1 MKGGRTVKK
10 MVICLLLAFLCL
22 LPCTTALAAET
33 GSENNTTTPAADD
46 PYYKGE
52 SDDNSD
58 ADDLQWYRDNAALLE
73 NNNIFSDALR
83 SVSWSIT
90 DLVCKVANVAETL
103 YTKTFGLID
112 ITNYPQINDLLDTLR
127 PVLLALTVLCC
138 AGLGIMLLVQHEKRP
153 PLLRNILLGIVA
165 VSASAWL
172 FSTAND
178 LVIAFRDGILGGE
191 EVNQSYELVES
202 NLIDLIRIDKRGDI
216 NALNYKAGQGVIYG
230 VGIAGQDDM
239 DSIDLCETLDWH
251 TAKNGKNLYGWSTE
265 FNNRVKYRLA
275 HTADGDVA
283 RKNYD
288 GLTSANIGNQFFYRY
303 SFDFWSCLLQLL
315 SLSLLFLALCYKN
328 VRIAYELVV
337 SRLLA
342 FLFAADIGGGEK
354 LKNTLL
360 FVRDTYLTMCVCV
373 LSVKLYE
380 IMVGL
385 VTSFGITGIGKGIV
399 CLLIAYAVI
408 DGPNLVERILGMDA
422 GLSSSVGR
430 AMAHFGAGRAAGR
443 TAARLGGK
451 AVRGVK
457 NTAMAAATGTTLRQ
471 RREKGTPGEQFGKGI
486 HQRFHREEDEEQ
498 PHRQDAR
505 QQEQQFRQ
513 QEARSAQPR
522 TAETPD
528 TADEQTVE
536 AAPAKPQPFPTDFM
550 DAGTAG
556 TSGGSNFGNSVP
568 EVKKRVSNPA
578 FSAAVKR
585 LTPGPESSAEERKDF
600 NRQVTAIVRGR
611 KHRAIQPPVGA
622 DLYQVKNY
630 EKALELEKAY
640 HAYTGPRPDRKP
652 KNGKED
658 KRYGR

>member
-1 MKGGRTVKK
+1 MKK
-10 MVICLLLAFLCL
+10 MVICLLLALLCL
-22 LPCTTALAAET
+22 LPCSTTVLAAET
-33 GSENNTTTPAADD
+33 GSENSTTTPTADD

-73 NNNIFSDALR
+73 NNNIVGDALR
-83 SVSWSIT
+83 SVSWSMT
-90 DLVCKVANVAETL
+90 GLVCKVANVSETL

-112 ITNYPQINDLLDTLR
+112 ITNYQQINDLLDTLR

-138 AGLGIMLLVQHEKRP
+138 AGLGIMLLVQQEKRP

-178 LVIAFRDGILGGE
+178 LVISFRDGILGGE
-191 EVNQSYELVES
+191 EVNQSYALVES

-239 DSIDLCETLDWH
+239 DSVDLCETLDWH

-430 AMAHFGAGRAAGR
+430 AMAIFGAGKAAGR

-451 AVRGVK
+451 AMRGVK

-471 RREKGTPGEQFGKGI
+471 RQSKGSPGEQFGKGI
-486 HQRFHREEDEEQ
+486 HRRFHREEDEEQ

-505 QQEQQFRQ
+505 QQEQQSRQ
-513 QEARSAQPR
+513 QEARSAQQR

-528 TADEQTVE
+528 AAAAAAATAE
-536 AAPAKPQPFPTDFM
+536 AAPAKTQPFPTDFM
-550 DAGTAG
+550 DAGT
-556 TSGGSNFGNSVP
+556 SGGSHFGNSAP

-578 FSAAVKR
+578 FTEAVKR
-585 LTPGPESSAEERKDF
+585 LTPGPETSEKERKDF

-640 HAYTGPRPDRKP
+640 HAYTGPTPDRK
-652 KNGKED
+652 NGQED
-658 KRYGR
+658 KRHGR

>member
-1 MKGGRTVKK
+1 MKK

-337 SRLLA
+337 SRLLT

-430 AMAHFGAGRAAGR
+430 AMALFGAGRAAGR

>member
-1 MKGGRTVKK
+1 MKK

-33 GSENNTTTPAADD
+33 GSENNTKTPAAYD

-73 NNNIFSDALR
+73 NHNIFSDALR

-172 FSTAND
+172 FSAAND

-430 AMAHFGAGRAAGR
+430 AMALFGAGRAAGR

>member
-1 MKGGRTVKK
+1 MKK

-430 AMAHFGAGRAAGR
+430 AMALFGAGRAAGR

>member
-1 MKGGRTVKK
+1 MKK

-430 AMAHFGAGRAAGR
+430 AMALFGAGRAAGR

-630 EKALELEKAY
+630 EKALGLEKAY

>member
-1 MKGGRTVKK
+1 MKK
-10 MVICLLLAFLCL
+10 MVICLLLALLCL
-22 LPCTTALAAET
+22 LPCSTTVLAAET
-33 GSENNTTTPAADD
+33 GSENSTTTPTADD

-73 NNNIFSDALR
+73 NNNIVGDALR
-83 SVSWSIT
+83 SVSWSMT
-90 DLVCKVANVAETL
+90 GLVCKVANVSETL

-112 ITNYPQINDLLDTLR
+112 ITNYQQINDLLDTLR

-138 AGLGIMLLVQHEKRP
+138 AGLGIMLLVQQEKRP

-178 LVIAFRDGILGGE
+178 LVISFRDGILGGE
-191 EVNQSYELVES
+191 EVNQSYALVES

-360 FVRDTYLTMCVCV
+360 FVRDTYLTMCICV

-430 AMAHFGAGRAAGR
+430 AMALFGAGKAAGR

-486 HQRFHREEDEEQ
+486 HQRFHREEDEET
-498 PHRQDAR
+498 
-505 QQEQQFRQ
+505 RQ
-513 QEARSAQPR
+513 QEARSAQQR

-528 TADEQTVE
+528 AAAAAAATAE
-536 AAPAKPQPFPTDFM
+536 AAPAKTQPFPTDFM
-550 DAGTAG
+550 DAGT
-556 TSGGSNFGNSVP
+556 SGGSHFGNSAP

-578 FSAAVKR
+578 FTEAVKR
-585 LTPGPESSAEERKDF
+585 LTPGPETSEKERKDF

-611 KHRAIQPPVGA
+611 KHRAIQPPMGA

-640 HAYTGPRPDRKP
+640 HAYTGPKPDR

-658 KRYGR
+658 KRHGR

>member
-1 MKGGRTVKK
+1 MKK

-275 HTADGDVA
+275 HTADGDVVL
-283 RKNYD
+283 KNYD

-430 AMAHFGAGRAAGR
+430 AMALFGAGRAAGR

>member
-1 MKGGRTVKK
+1 MKK
-10 MVICLLLAFLCL
+10 MVICLLLALLCL
-22 LPCTTALAAET
+22 LPCSTTVLAAET
-33 GSENNTTTPAADD
+33 GSENSTTTPTADD

-73 NNNIFSDALR
+73 NNNIVGDALR
-83 SVSWSIT
+83 SVSWSMT
-90 DLVCKVANVAETL
+90 GLVCKVANVSETL

-112 ITNYPQINDLLDTLR
+112 ITNYQQINNLLDTLR

-138 AGLGIMLLVQHEKRP
+138 AGLGIMLLVQQEKRP

-178 LVIAFRDGILGGE
+178 LVISFRDGILGGE
-191 EVNQSYELVES
+191 EVNQSYALVES

-239 DSIDLCETLDWH
+239 DSVDLCETLDWH

-430 AMAHFGAGRAAGR
+430 AMAIFGAGKAAGR

-451 AVRGVK
+451 AMRGVK

-471 RREKGTPGEQFGKGI
+471 RQSKGSPGEQFGKGI
-486 HQRFHREEDEEQ
+486 HRRFHREEDEEQ

-505 QQEQQFRQ
+505 QQEQQSRQ
-513 QEARSAQPR
+513 QEARSAQQR

-528 TADEQTVE
+528 AAAAAAATAE
-536 AAPAKPQPFPTDFM
+536 AAPAKTQPFPTGFM
-550 DAGTAG
+550 DAG
-556 TSGGSNFGNSVP
+556 TSGGSHFGNSAP

-578 FSAAVKR
+578 FTEAVKR
-585 LTPGPESSAEERKDF
+585 LTPGPETSEKERKDF

-640 HAYTGPRPDRKP
+640 HAYTGPKPDR

-658 KRYGR
+658 KRHGR

>member
-1 MKGGRTVKK
+1 MKK

-90 DLVCKVANVAETL
+90 DLACKVANVAETL

-283 RKNYD
+283 LKNYD

-430 AMAHFGAGRAAGR
+430 AMALFGAGRAAGR

>member
-1 MKGGRTVKK
+1 VKK

-33 GSENNTTTPAADD
+33 GSENNTTTPAAYD

-430 AMAHFGAGRAAGR
+430 AMALFGAGRAAGR

-471 RREKGTPGEQFGKGI
+471 RREKGTPGEQFGKGV

>member
-1 MKGGRTVKK
+1 MKK
-10 MVICLLLAFLCL
+10 MVICLLLALLCL
-22 LPCTTALAAET
+22 LPCSTTVLAAET
-33 GSENNTTTPAADD
+33 GSENSTTTPTADD

-73 NNNIFSDALR
+73 NNNIVGDALR
-83 SVSWSIT
+83 SVSWSMT
-90 DLVCKVANVAETL
+90 GLVCKVANVSETL

-112 ITNYPQINDLLDTLR
+112 ITNYQQINNLLDTLR

-138 AGLGIMLLVQHEKRP
+138 AGLGIMLLVQQEKRP

-178 LVIAFRDGILGGE
+178 LVISFRDGILGGE
-191 EVNQSYELVES
+191 EVNQSYALVES

-239 DSIDLCETLDWH
+239 DSVDLCETLDWH

-430 AMAHFGAGRAAGR
+430 AMAIFGAGKAAGR

-451 AVRGVK
+451 AMRGVK

-471 RREKGTPGEQFGKGI
+471 RQSKGSPGEQFGKGI
-486 HQRFHREEDEEQ
+486 HRRFHREEDEEQ

-505 QQEQQFRQ
+505 QQEQQSRQ
-513 QEARSAQPR
+513 QEARSAQQR
-522 TAETPD
+522 TAEMPD
-528 TADEQTVE
+528 AAAAAAATAE
-536 AAPAKPQPFPTDFM
+536 AAPAKTQPFPTGFM
-550 DAGTAG
+550 DAG
-556 TSGGSNFGNSVP
+556 TSGGSHFGNSAP

-578 FSAAVKR
+578 FSEAVKR
-585 LTPGPESSAEERKDF
+585 LTPGPKSSAEERKDF

-640 HAYTGPRPDRKP
+640 HAYNGPKPDRKP

-658 KRYGR
+658 KRHGR

>member
-1 MKGGRTVKK
+1 MKK

-33 GSENNTTTPAADD
+33 GSENNTTTPAAYD

-430 AMAHFGAGRAAGR
+430 AMALFGAGRAAGR

-457 NTAMAAATGTTLRQ
+457 NTAMAAATGTTFRQ

>member
-1 MKGGRTVKK
+1 MKK

-430 AMAHFGAGRAAGR
+430 AMALFGAGRAAGR

-471 RREKGTPGEQFGKGI
+471 RREKGTPGEQVGKGI

>member
-1 MKGGRTVKK
+1 MKK
-10 MVICLLLAFLCL
+10 MVICLLLALLCL
-22 LPCTTALAAET
+22 LPCRTALAAET
-33 GSENNTTTPAADD
+33 GSENNTTTPTADD
-46 PYYKGE
+46 PYHKGE

-73 NNNIFSDALR
+73 NNNIVGNALR

-90 DLVCKVANVAETL
+90 GLVCKVANVAETL

-230 VGIAGQDDM
+230 VGIASQDDM

-251 TAKNGKNLYGWSTE
+251 TAKNGKNLYGWSTA

-430 AMAHFGAGRAAGR
+430 AMALFGAGKAAGR

-471 RREKGTPGEQFGKGI
+471 RQSKGSTGEQFGKGI
-486 HQRFHREEDEEQ
+486 HQRFHREDEDT
-498 PHRQDAR
+498 R
-505 QQEQQFRQ
+505 QQEQRPGSRSSRSRPDLPGRRRQ
-513 QEARSAQPR
+513 SRPLPGPKLPQRRRRPRQSRSPSPR
-522 TAETPD
+522 TSWM
-528 TADEQTVE
+528 QGQRGHL
-536 AAPAKPQPFPTDFM
+536 AAP
-550 DAGTAG
+550 
-556 TSGGSNFGNSVP
+556 TSGTQFP
-568 EVKKRVSNPA
+568 K
-578 FSAAVKR
+578 
-585 LTPGPESSAEERKDF
+585 L
-600 NRQVTAIVRGR
+600 
-611 KHRAIQPPVGA
+611 
-622 DLYQVKNY
+622 KNEY
-630 EKALELEKAY
+630 RI
-640 HAYTGPRPDRKP
+640 RPSRRP
-652 KNGKED
+652 
-658 KRYGR
+658 

>member
-1 MKGGRTVKK
+1 MKK
-10 MVICLLLAFLCL
+10 MVICLLLALLCL
-22 LPCTTALAAET
+22 LPCSTTVLAAET
-33 GSENNTTTPAADD
+33 GSENSTTTPTADD

-73 NNNIFSDALR
+73 NNNIVGDALR
-83 SVSWSIT
+83 SVSWSMT
-90 DLVCKVANVAETL
+90 GLVCKVANVSETL

-112 ITNYPQINDLLDTLR
+112 ITNYQQINNLLDTLR

-138 AGLGIMLLVQHEKRP
+138 AGLGIMLLVQQEKRP

-178 LVIAFRDGILGGE
+178 LVISFRDGILGGE
-191 EVNQSYELVES
+191 EVNQSYALVES

-239 DSIDLCETLDWH
+239 DSVDLCETLDWH

-430 AMAHFGAGRAAGR
+430 AMAIFGAGKAAGR

-451 AVRGVK
+451 AMRGVK

-471 RREKGTPGEQFGKGI
+471 RQSKGSPGEQFGKGI
-486 HQRFHREEDEEQ
+486 HRRFHREEDEEQ

-505 QQEQQFRQ
+505 QQEQQSRQ
-513 QEARSAQPR
+513 QEARSAQQR
-522 TAETPD
+522 TAEMPD
-528 TADEQTVE
+528 AAAAAAATAE
-536 AAPAKPQPFPTDFM
+536 AAPAKTQPFPTGFM
-550 DAGTAG
+550 DAG
-556 TSGGSNFGNSVP
+556 TSGGSHFGNSAP
-568 EVKKRVSNPA
+568 EVKKRVSNLA
-578 FSAAVKR
+578 FTEAVKR
-585 LTPGPESSAEERKDF
+585 LTPGPETSEKERKDF

-640 HAYTGPRPDRKP
+640 HAYTGPKPDR

-658 KRYGR
+658 KRHGR

>member
-1 MKGGRTVKK
+1 MKK
-10 MVICLLLAFLCL
+10 MVIYLLLALLCL
-22 LPCTTALAAET
+22 LPCSTTVLAAET
-33 GSENNTTTPAADD
+33 GSENSTTTPTADD

-73 NNNIFSDALR
+73 NNNIVGDALR
-83 SVSWSIT
+83 SVSWSMT
-90 DLVCKVANVAETL
+90 GLVCKVANVSETL

-112 ITNYPQINDLLDTLR
+112 ITNYQQINDLLDTLR

-138 AGLGIMLLVQHEKRP
+138 AGLGIMLLVQQEKRS

-178 LVIAFRDGILGGE
+178 LVISFRDGILGGE
-191 EVNQSYELVES
+191 EVNQSYALVES

-239 DSIDLCETLDWH
+239 DSVDLCETLDWH

-328 VRIAYELVV
+328 ARIAYELVV

-430 AMAHFGAGRAAGR
+430 AMAIFGAGKAAGR

-451 AVRGVK
+451 AMRGVK

-471 RREKGTPGEQFGKGI
+471 RQSKGSPGEQFGKGI
-486 HQRFHREEDEEQ
+486 HRRFHREEDEEQ

-505 QQEQQFRQ
+505 QQEQQSRQ
-513 QEARSAQPR
+513 QEARSAQQR

-528 TADEQTVE
+528 AAAAAAATAE
-536 AAPAKPQPFPTDFM
+536 AAPAKTQPFPTGFM
-550 DAGTAG
+550 DAG
-556 TSGGSNFGNSVP
+556 TSGGSHFGNSAP

-578 FSAAVKR
+578 FTEAVKR
-585 LTPGPESSAEERKDF
+585 LTPGPETSEKERKDF

-640 HAYTGPRPDRKP
+640 HAYTGPQPDR

-658 KRYGR
+658 KRHGR

>member
-1 MKGGRTVKK
+1 MKK

-138 AGLGIMLLVQHEKRP
+138 AGLGIMLLVQHEKCP

-283 RKNYD
+283 LKNYD

-430 AMAHFGAGRAAGR
+430 AMALFGAGRAAGR

>member
-1 MKGGRTVKK
+1 MKK
-10 MVICLLLAFLCL
+10 MVICLLLALLCL
-22 LPCTTALAAET
+22 LPCRTALAAET
-33 GSENNTTTPAADD
+33 GSENNTTTPTADD
-46 PYYKGE
+46 PYHKGE

-73 NNNIFSDALR
+73 NNNIVGNALR

-90 DLVCKVANVAETL
+90 GLVCKVANVAETL

-230 VGIAGQDDM
+230 VGIASQDDM

-251 TAKNGKNLYGWSTE
+251 TAKNGKNLYGWSTA

-380 IMVGL
+380 IRVGVKAPL
-385 VTSFGITGIGKGIV
+385 GAGVVPVDVNRGVAQLAGTLQYLPLPGVDSDVFRLGIVGVHAPQRGEAQATGAFHLRHHGPQGIGMGFQQQGVIHILAPQVNEHTALGGQPCFKTQALESLQNPGCRPV
-399 CLLIAYAVI
+399 CKAGGAVYPQKCRRLLGSIACVLLIHDMFSFHVVI
-408 DGPNLVERILGMDA
+408 CQTA
-422 GLSSSVGR
+422 G
-430 AMAHFGAGRAAGR
+430 
-443 TAARLGGK
+443 
-451 AVRGVK
+451 
-457 NTAMAAATGTTLRQ
+457 NTKRQ
-471 RREKGTPGEQFGKGI
+471 KSPGI
-486 HQRFHREEDEEQ
+486 HSV
-498 PHRQDAR
+498 A
-505 QQEQQFRQ
+505 
-513 QEARSAQPR
+513 
-522 TAETPD
+522 
-528 TADEQTVE
+528 
-536 AAPAKPQPFPTDFM
+536 AKPEGRSLRGRPGIP
-550 DAGTAG
+550 
-556 TSGGSNFGNSVP
+556 P
-568 EVKKRVSNPA
+568 PP
-578 FSAAVKR
+578 
-585 LTPGPESSAEERKDF
+585 PGPCRRHGTGGTHWK
-600 NRQVTAIVRGR
+600 
-611 KHRAIQPPVGA
+611 PPPAPG
-622 DLYQVKNY
+622 
-630 EKALELEKAY
+630 
-640 HAYTGPRPDRKP
+640 GGCRFSP
-652 KNGKED
+652 G
-658 KRYGR
+658 

>member
-1 MKGGRTVKK
+1 M
-10 MVICLLLAFLCL
+10 
-22 LPCTTALAAET
+22 
-33 GSENNTTTPAADD
+33 
-46 PYYKGE
+46 
-52 SDDNSD
+52 
-58 ADDLQWYRDNAALLE
+58 
-73 NNNIFSDALR
+73 
-83 SVSWSIT
+83 
-90 DLVCKVANVAETL
+90 
-103 YTKTFGLID
+103 
-112 ITNYPQINDLLDTLR
+112 
-127 PVLLALTVLCC
+127 
-138 AGLGIMLLVQHEKRP
+138 
-153 PLLRNILLGIVA
+153 
-165 VSASAWL
+165 
-172 FSTAND
+172 
-178 LVIAFRDGILGGE
+178 
-191 EVNQSYELVES
+191 
-202 NLIDLIRIDKRGDI
+202 
-216 NALNYKAGQGVIYG
+216 
-230 VGIAGQDDM
+230 
-239 DSIDLCETLDWH
+239 
-251 TAKNGKNLYGWSTE
+251 
-265 FNNRVKYRLA
+265 KYRLA

-430 AMAHFGAGRAAGR
+430 AMALFGAGRAAGR

>member
-1 MKGGRTVKK
+1 M
-10 MVICLLLAFLCL
+10 
-22 LPCTTALAAET
+22 
-33 GSENNTTTPAADD
+33 
-46 PYYKGE
+46 
-52 SDDNSD
+52 
-58 ADDLQWYRDNAALLE
+58 
-73 NNNIFSDALR
+73 
-83 SVSWSIT
+83 
-90 DLVCKVANVAETL
+90 ANVAETL

-430 AMAHFGAGRAAGR
+430 AMALFGAGRAAGR

>member
-1 MKGGRTVKK
+1 MKK

-178 LVIAFRDGILGGE
+178 LVIAFRDGILDGE

-430 AMAHFGAGRAAGR
+430 AMALFGAGRAAGR

>member
-1 MKGGRTVKK
+1 M
-10 MVICLLLAFLCL
+10 
-22 LPCTTALAAET
+22 
-33 GSENNTTTPAADD
+33 
-46 PYYKGE
+46 
-52 SDDNSD
+52 
-58 ADDLQWYRDNAALLE
+58 
-73 NNNIFSDALR
+73 
-83 SVSWSIT
+83 
-90 DLVCKVANVAETL
+90 
-103 YTKTFGLID
+103 
-112 ITNYPQINDLLDTLR
+112 
-127 PVLLALTVLCC
+127 LLALTVLCC

-230 VGIAGQDDM
+230 VGIASQDDM

-251 TAKNGKNLYGWSTE
+251 TAKNGKNLYGWSTA

-385 VTSFGITGIGKGIV
+385 VTSFGITG
-399 CLLIAYAVI
+399 LSLIHI
-408 DGPNLVERILGMDA
+408 
-422 GLSSSVGR
+422 
-430 AMAHFGAGRAAGR
+430 
-443 TAARLGGK
+443 
-451 AVRGVK
+451 
-457 NTAMAAATGTTLRQ
+457 
-471 RREKGTPGEQFGKGI
+471 
-486 HQRFHREEDEEQ
+486 
-498 PHRQDAR
+498 
-505 QQEQQFRQ
+505 
-513 QEARSAQPR
+513 
-522 TAETPD
+522 
-528 TADEQTVE
+528 
-536 AAPAKPQPFPTDFM
+536 
-550 DAGTAG
+550 
-556 TSGGSNFGNSVP
+556 
-568 EVKKRVSNPA
+568 
-578 FSAAVKR
+578 
-585 LTPGPESSAEERKDF
+585 
-600 NRQVTAIVRGR
+600 
-611 KHRAIQPPVGA
+611 
-622 DLYQVKNY
+622 
-630 EKALELEKAY
+630 
-640 HAYTGPRPDRKP
+640 
-652 KNGKED
+652 
-658 KRYGR
+658 

>member
-1 MKGGRTVKK
+1 MKK

-153 PLLRNILLGIVA
+153 PLLRNILLGIVT

-283 RKNYD
+283 LKNYD

-430 AMAHFGAGRAAGR
+430 AMALFGAGRAAGR

-457 NTAMAAATGTTLRQ
+457 NTAIAAATGTTLRQ

>member
-1 MKGGRTVKK
+1 MKK

-22 LPCTTALAAET
+22 LPCTTALAAEA
-33 GSENNTTTPAADD
+33 GSENNTTTPAAYD

-430 AMAHFGAGRAAGR
+430 AMALFGAGRAAGR

>member
-1 MKGGRTVKK
+1 MKK

-283 RKNYD
+283 LKNYD

-430 AMAHFGAGRAAGR
+430 AMALFGAGRAAGR

-652 KNGKED
+652 KNGKEE

>member
-1 MKGGRTVKK
+1 MKK

-33 GSENNTTTPAADD
+33 GSENNTTTPAAYD

-430 AMAHFGAGRAAGR
+430 AMALFGAGRAAGR

-513 QEARSAQPR
+513 QEARSAQQR

>member
-1 MKGGRTVKK
+1 MKK

-265 FNNRVKYRLA
+265 FNNRVKYRLV

-283 RKNYD
+283 LKNYD

-430 AMAHFGAGRAAGR
+430 AMALFGAGRAAGR

>member
-1 MKGGRTVKK
+1 MKK
-10 MVICLLLAFLCL
+10 MVIYLLLALLCL
-22 LPCTTALAAET
+22 LPCSTTVLAAET
-33 GSENNTTTPAADD
+33 GSENSTTTPTADD

-73 NNNIFSDALR
+73 NNNIVGDALR
-83 SVSWSIT
+83 SVSWSMT
-90 DLVCKVANVAETL
+90 GLVCKVANVSETL

-112 ITNYPQINDLLDTLR
+112 ITNYQQINDLLDTLR

-138 AGLGIMLLVQHEKRP
+138 AGLGIMLLVQQEKRS

-178 LVIAFRDGILGGE
+178 LVISFRDGILGGE
-191 EVNQSYELVES
+191 EVNQSYALVES

-239 DSIDLCETLDWH
+239 DSVDLCETLDWH

-430 AMAHFGAGRAAGR
+430 AMAIFGAGKAAGR

-451 AVRGVK
+451 AMRGVK

-471 RREKGTPGEQFGKGI
+471 RQSKGSPGEQFGKGI
-486 HQRFHREEDEEQ
+486 HRRFHREEDEEQ

-505 QQEQQFRQ
+505 QQEQQSRQ
-513 QEARSAQPR
+513 QEARSAQQR

-528 TADEQTVE
+528 AAAAAAATAE
-536 AAPAKPQPFPTDFM
+536 AAPAKTQPFPTGFM
-550 DAGTAG
+550 DAG
-556 TSGGSNFGNSVP
+556 TSGGSHFGNSAP

-578 FSAAVKR
+578 FTEAVKR
-585 LTPGPESSAEERKDF
+585 LTPGPETSEKERKDF

-640 HAYTGPRPDRKP
+640 HAYTGPQPDR

-658 KRYGR
+658 KRHGR

>member
-1 MKGGRTVKK
+1 MKK

-430 AMAHFGAGRAAGR
+430 AMALFGAGRAAGR

-630 EKALELEKAY
+630 EKAY